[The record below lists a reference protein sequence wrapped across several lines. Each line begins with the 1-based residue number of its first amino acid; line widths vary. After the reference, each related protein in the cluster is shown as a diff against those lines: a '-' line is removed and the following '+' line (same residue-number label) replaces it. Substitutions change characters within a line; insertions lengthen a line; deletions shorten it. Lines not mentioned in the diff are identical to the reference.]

1 MDSGKNFLLGI
12 YEDEDVLLSAVTKI
26 RSSGLKIHEVFSP
39 YPVHGLD
46 TVLGYK
52 RSRLPIAA
60 FMFGFL
66 GTTLALVMQS
76 YMMAIDWPMI
86 IGGKDYVSV
95 TFVPVTFEL
104 TVLVSALGMVGTF
117 LVVSN
122 MKPWGK
128 ARIFDIR
135 STDDKHVM
143 AIDLDENKATVEQIT
158 SLLNESGASEVNNKQ
173 FDD

>member
-1 MDSGKNFLLGI
+1 MDSGKNYLLGI
-12 YEDEDVLLSAVTKI
+12 YEDEDVLISAVKQVRAAGI
-26 RSSGLKIHEVFSP
+26 KIHEVFSP

-46 TVLGYK
+46 EALGYK

-66 GTTLALVMQS
+66 GTALALTMQG
-76 YMMAIDWPMI
+76 YMLAIDWPMI
-86 IGGKDYVSV
+86 IRGKNYASV

-104 TVLVSALGMVGTF
+104 TVLLAALGMVGTF

-122 MKPWGK
+122 MRPWAKP
-128 ARIFDIR
+128 RIFDKR

-143 AIDLDENKATVEQIT
+143 AVDLDENKVSSEEVIRI
-158 SLLNESGASEVNNKQ
+158 LNENGASEVNPKQ
-173 FDD
+173 FED